1 MIEITIIGNLT
12 KDPEVKALKSGTSVT
27 MFDVAVN
34 QRRGNAAYFK
44 VSTFAGTAEACSRY
58 LKKGRKVAVRGELD
72 VAEKDGRT
80 YLNVRGDGVE
90 FMPNAK
96 TDDSV
101 PVQQVQKP
109 VTVDD
114 FQDIQTA
121 DIPF

>member
-44 VSTFAGTAEACSRY
+44 VSTFAGTAEACSKY
-58 LKKGRKVAVRGELD
+58 LRKGRKVAVRGELD

-90 FMPNAK
+90 FMPNK
-96 TDDSV
+96 TDDSR
-101 PVQQVQKP
+101 PVQPVPQQV
-109 VTVDD
+109 TADD
-114 FQDIQTA
+114 FQDIQIA
-121 DIPF
+121 DIPY